1 MNRSHL
7 HARHLECEMERE
19 RERERG
25 GGGGGGEGTQVS
37 REDRRNLF
45 YFAYERT
52 GEGERDGIICPG
64 EKSRGKMEG
73 KSEIARAVNRAAVIG
88 V

>member
-1 MNRSHL
+1 MRNG
-7 HARHLECEMERE
+7 ERE
-19 RERERG
+19 REGERW
-25 GGGGGGEGTQVS
+25 GGGEGTQVS